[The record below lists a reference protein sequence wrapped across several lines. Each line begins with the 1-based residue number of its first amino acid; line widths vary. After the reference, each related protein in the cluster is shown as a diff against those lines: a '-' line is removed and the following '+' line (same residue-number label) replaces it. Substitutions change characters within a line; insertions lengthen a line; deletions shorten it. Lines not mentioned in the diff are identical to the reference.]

1 MNTDFLFQ
9 LVLNPKAGC
18 VKNHIANWKSDA
30 IDPVIM
36 DAIKHYHI
44 EFGGGGDC
52 RPVQA
57 TKPTQIKFLSRERE
71 ITSAEL
77 T

>member
-9 LVLNPKAGC
+9 LVLNSKAHY
-18 VKNHIANWKSDA
+18 VKNHIANWKSDT
-30 IDPVIM
+30 IDPVII

-44 EFGGGGDC
+44 EFGGDC

-57 TKPTQIKFLSRERE
+57 TKPKQIQFSSRERE
-71 ITSAEL
+71 IINAEV